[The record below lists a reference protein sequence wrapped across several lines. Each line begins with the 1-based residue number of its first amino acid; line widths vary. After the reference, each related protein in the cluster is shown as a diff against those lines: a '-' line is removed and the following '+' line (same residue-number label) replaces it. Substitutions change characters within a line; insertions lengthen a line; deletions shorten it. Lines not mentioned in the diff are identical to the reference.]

1 MAHFGVLLKSSFP
14 FILCFKTRRFH
25 RDPILAVSSWASRAL
40 WWATTALV
48 GFSSQKTD
56 CVLTPSLS
64 YCKSVEGLVENGTDG
79 EAWLCRV
86 RMVLGYELIRWV
98 FLVWCEGQAV
108 YGHTPLCSSLCVF
121 CTKQFCSPGLVFPAK
136 PCLCGHLLLLYLQ
149 QSPFSWL
156 TLELLCALS
165 CCFVI
170 DQVT

>member
-40 WWATTALV
+40 WWATAALV

-64 YCKSVEGLVENGTDG
+64 YCRSVEGLVGNGTDG

-86 RMVLGYELIRWV
+86 RMVLGYELIRCV
-98 FLVWCEGQAV
+98 LPVWCEGQAV
-108 YGHTPLCSSLCVF
+108 YGHVPLCSSLCFLHQAVLLSWAGVSCKALPPWASPLARG
-121 CTKQFCSPGLVFPAK
+121 CTCTRAPSA
-136 PCLCGHLLLLYLQ
+136 
-149 QSPFSWL
+149 
-156 TLELLCALS
+156 
-165 CCFVI
+165 
-170 DQVT
+170 D